1 MYAMCRIVLCFNKCQ
16 QQIRVETI
24 SVKGGSSPLSPPAC
38 APGRGCGNG
47 LLLQG

>member
-24 SVKGGSSPLSPPAC
+24 SVKGAL
-38 APGRGCGNG
+38 APSAPCVRPWAWMW
-47 LLLQG
+47 